1 MADNRQRSVFLQD
14 VPLQEARSRF
24 EQALRDAGL
33 WEPLEPESIPLDQA
47 LGRISAEPIWAQISS
62 PHYHA
67 SAMDGYAL
75 RAAETE
81 GASDRNPV
89 ELIVGPQAQYVDTG
103 DPLPEW
109 ADSVIPIEDLE
120 VLSDTPKPQ
129 EKSIRLMA
137 PISPWSN
144 VRLLGEDMVAT
155 ELVIPSG
162 HELRPVDLGA
172 IAASGYDHVQV
183 WRKPRVAIIP
193 TGTELRAMGKP
204 VKAGEIIEFNSLVLA
219 SQVESWGGLPDRL
232 PIVQDE
238 LERIIDA
245 AANAAINHDLVLII
259 AGSSAGTEDFT
270 ADVVEALGTLLVHGI
285 AVRPG
290 HPVILGMIEEASKGG
305 TPRVEKSIPI
315 IGVPGYPV
323 SAALTGE
330 IFVKPLLGCWL
341 SKQELQP
348 EILTAKLARKVHS
361 RAGDLEYL
369 RVTVGQ
375 VGEQWIASPLS
386 RGAGVITSLVRADGI
401 VEIPAGVQGIQAG
414 EIVPVRLYRSR
425 QELERTILA
434 LGSHDLT
441 LDLLAQFLSLRGSR
455 LSSGNLGSLGGLI
468 ALQRGEAHLAGSHL
482 LDPETGEFNLP
493 YIERYL
499 PDVPVVVVRL
509 VGREQGLILAPGNPK
524 SINGLEDIARSDLA
538 YVNRQRGA
546 GTRIL
551 LDYQLEQLGIEPASV
566 HGYQHEEY
574 THLAVA
580 AAVASGRADCGLA
593 IHAAAA
599 ALKLDFLPL
608 YQERY
613 DLIIP
618 KEHHES
624 ARLMPLLQLLGDPEF
639 QETVASLP
647 GYSTD
652 SMGEIIAVID

>member
-24 EQALRDAGL
+24 EQALRDADL
-33 WEPLEPESIPLDQA
+33 WEPLEPENIPLGQA

-75 RAAETE
+75 QAAETE

-219 SQVESWGGLPDRL
+219 TQVESWGGLPDRL
-232 PIVQDE
+232 PIVLDE
-238 LERIIDA
+238 LERIMDA
-245 AANAAINHDLVLII
+245 AANAAIDHDLVLII

-270 ADVVEALGTLLVHGI
+270 ADVVESLGTLLVHGI

-290 HPVILGMIEEASKGG
+290 HPVILGMIEKSSKRGS
-305 TPRVEKSIPI
+305 PRVEKSIPI

-330 IFVKPLLGCWL
+330 IFVKPLLGHWL
-341 SKQELQP
+341 SQQEIQP

-375 VGEQWIASPLS
+375 VGERWIASPLS

-524 SINGLEDIARSDLA
+524 TITGLGDIARADLA

-551 LDYQLEQLGIEPASV
+551 LDYQLEKLGIEPASV
-566 HGYQHEEY
+566 RGYQHEEY

-639 QETVASLP
+639 QQTVASLP

>member
-24 EQALRDAGL
+24 EQALRDADL

-75 RAAETE
+75 QAAETE

-219 SQVESWGGLPDRL
+219 TQVESWGGLPDRL
-232 PIVQDE
+232 PIVLDE
-238 LERIIDA
+238 LERIMDA
-245 AANAAINHDLVLII
+245 AANAAIDHDLVLII

-270 ADVVEALGTLLVHGI
+270 ADVVESLGTLLVHGI

-290 HPVILGMIEEASKGG
+290 HPVILGMIEKSSKRGS
-305 TPRVEKSIPI
+305 PRVEKSIPI

-330 IFVKPLLGCWL
+330 IFVKPLLGHWL
-341 SKQELQP
+341 SQQEIQP

-375 VGEQWIASPLS
+375 VGERWIASPLS

-482 LDPETGEFNLP
+482 LDPETGDFNLP

-524 SINGLEDIARSDLA
+524 TITGLGDIARADLA

-551 LDYQLEQLGIEPASV
+551 LDYQLEKLGIEPASV
-566 HGYQHEEY
+566 RGYQHEEY

-639 QETVASLP
+639 QQTVASLP

>member
-33 WEPLEPESIPLDQA
+33 WEPLEPEDIPLDQA

-81 GASDRNPV
+81 GASDRNHV
-89 ELIVGPQAQYVDTG
+89 ELIVGPQTQYVDTG

-193 TGTELRAMGKP
+193 TGTELRAMGRP

-238 LERIIDA
+238 LERIMDA
-245 AANAAINHDLVLII
+245 AANAAIGHDLVLII

-270 ADVVEALGTLLVHGI
+270 ADVVESLGTLLVHGI

-290 HPVILGMIEEASKGG
+290 HPVILGMIEKSSKGG
-305 TPRVEKSIPI
+305 SPRVEKSIPI

-341 SKQELQP
+341 SKQEFLP

-524 SINGLEDIARSDLA
+524 TITGLDDIARSDLA

-566 HGYQHEEY
+566 RGYQHEEY

-599 ALKLDFLPL
+599 ALKLDFLAL

-647 GYSTD
+647 GYSID

>member
-24 EQALRDAGL
+24 EQALRDADL

-75 RAAETE
+75 QAAETE

-219 SQVESWGGLPDRL
+219 TQVESWGGLPDRL
-232 PIVQDE
+232 PIVLDE
-238 LERIIDA
+238 LERIMDA
-245 AANAAINHDLVLII
+245 AANAAIDHDLVLII

-270 ADVVEALGTLLVHGI
+270 ADVVESLGTLLVHGI

-290 HPVILGMIEEASKGG
+290 HPVILGMIEKSSKRGS
-305 TPRVEKSIPI
+305 PRVEKSIPI

-330 IFVKPLLGCWL
+330 IFVKPLLGHWL
-341 SKQELQP
+341 SQQEIQP

-375 VGEQWIASPLS
+375 VGERWIASPLS

-524 SINGLEDIARSDLA
+524 TITGLGDIARADLA

-551 LDYQLEQLGIEPASV
+551 LDYQLEKLGIEPASV
-566 HGYQHEEY
+566 RGYQHEEY

-639 QETVASLP
+639 QQTVASLP

>member
-1 MADNRQRSVFLQD
+1 MADDRQRSVFLQD

-24 EQALRDAGL
+24 ERALQDAGL
-33 WEPLEPESIPLDQA
+33 WKPLEAESIPLDQA

-67 SAMDGYAL
+67 AAMDGYAL

-172 IAASGYDHVQV
+172 IAASGYDHVPV

-245 AANAAINHDLVLII
+245 ASNAAIGHDLVLII

-270 ADVVEALGTLLVHGI
+270 ADVVDSLGPLLVHGI

-290 HPVILGMIEEASKGG
+290 HPVILGMIEKSSKGG
-305 TPRVEKSIPI
+305 PPRVDKSIPI

-330 IFVKPLLGCWL
+330 IFVKPLLGRWL
-341 SKQELQP
+341 SKQEIQP

-375 VGEQWIASPLS
+375 VGERWIASPLS

-425 QELERTILA
+425 QELEHTILA

-493 YIERYL
+493 YIKRYL

-524 SINGLEDIARSDLA
+524 TITGLNDIASADLA

-551 LDYQLEQLGIEPASV
+551 LDYQLEQLGIEPTSV
-566 HGYQHEEY
+566 RGYQHEEY

-624 ARLMPLLQLLGDPEF
+624 ARLKPLLQLLGDTEF

-647 GYSTD
+647 GYSTEG
-652 SMGEIIAVID
+652 MGEVIAVID

>member
-1 MADNRQRSVFLQD
+1 M
-14 VPLQEARSRF
+14 
-24 EQALRDAGL
+24 
-33 WEPLEPESIPLDQA
+33 
-47 LGRISAEPIWAQISS
+47 
-62 PHYHA
+62 
-67 SAMDGYAL
+67 
-75 RAAETE
+75 
-81 GASDRNPV
+81 
-89 ELIVGPQAQYVDTG
+89 
-103 DPLPEW
+103 
-109 ADSVIPIEDLE
+109 
-120 VLSDTPKPQ
+120 
-129 EKSIRLMA
+129 
-137 PISPWSN
+137 
-144 VRLLGEDMVAT
+144 
-155 ELVIPSG
+155 
-162 HELRPVDLGA
+162 
-172 IAASGYDHVQV
+172 
-183 WRKPRVAIIP
+183 
-193 TGTELRAMGKP
+193 
-204 VKAGEIIEFNSLVLA
+204 
-219 SQVESWGGLPDRL
+219 
-232 PIVQDE
+232 
-238 LERIIDA
+238 DA
-245 AANAAINHDLVLII
+245 AANAAIGSDLVLII

-270 ADVVEALGTLLVHGI
+270 ADVVESLGTLLVHGI

-290 HPVILGMIEEASKGG
+290 HPVILGMIEKSSKGG
-305 TPRVEKSIPI
+305 PHRVDKSIPI

-323 SAALTGE
+323 SAALTVE
-330 IFVKPLLGCWL
+330 IFVKPLLGRWL
-341 SKQELQP
+341 SKREIQP

-375 VGEQWIASPLS
+375 VGERWIASPLS

-509 VGREQGLILAPGNPK
+509 VGREQGLIMAPGNPK
-524 SINGLEDIARSDLA
+524 SITGLDDIARTDLA

-551 LDYQLEQLGIEPASV
+551 LDYQLQQLEIEPASV
-566 HGYQHEEY
+566 RGYQHEEY

-639 QETVASLP
+639 QEAVASLP
-647 GYSTD
+647 GYSID
-652 SMGEIIAVID
+652 SMGEVIAVMD

>member
-24 EQALRDAGL
+24 EQALRDADL
-33 WEPLEPESIPLDQA
+33 WEPLEPENIPLGQA

-75 RAAETE
+75 QAAETE

-137 PISPWSN
+137 PTSPWSN

-219 SQVESWGGLPDRL
+219 TQVESWGGLPDRL
-232 PIVQDE
+232 PIVLDE
-238 LERIIDA
+238 LERIVDA
-245 AANAAINHDLVLII
+245 AANAAIDHDLVLII

-270 ADVVEALGTLLVHGI
+270 ADVVESLGTLLVHGI

-290 HPVILGMIEEASKGG
+290 HPVILGMIEKSSKRGS
-305 TPRVEKSIPI
+305 PRVEKSIPI

-330 IFVKPLLGCWL
+330 IFVKPLLGHWL
-341 SKQELQP
+341 SQQEIQP

-375 VGEQWIASPLS
+375 VGERWIASPLS

-524 SINGLEDIARSDLA
+524 TITGLGDIARADLA

-551 LDYQLEQLGIEPASV
+551 LDYQLEKLGIEPASV
-566 HGYQHEEY
+566 RGYQHEEY

-580 AAVASGRADCGLA
+580 AAIASGRADCGLA

-639 QETVASLP
+639 QQTVASLP

>member
-33 WEPLEPESIPLDQA
+33 WEPLESESIPLDQA

-67 SAMDGYAL
+67 AAMDGYAL
-75 RAAETE
+75 QAAETE

-89 ELIVGPQAQYVDTG
+89 DLLVGPQAQYVDTG

-109 ADSVIPIEDLE
+109 ANAVIPIEDLE
-120 VLSDTPKPQ
+120 VLSNTPKPQ

-137 PISPWSN
+137 PTSPWSN

-172 IAASGYDHVQV
+172 IAASGYDHVHV

-232 PIVQDE
+232 PIIQDE
-238 LERIIDA
+238 LERIFDA
-245 AANAAINHDLVLII
+245 AANAAIDHDLVLII

-290 HPVILGMIEEASKGG
+290 HPVILGMIEEVSKGSS
-305 TPRVEKSIPI
+305 PRVGKSIPI

-330 IFVKPLLGCWL
+330 IFVKPLLGHWL
-341 SKQELQP
+341 SKQEIQP

-482 LDPETGEFNLP
+482 LDPETGDFNLP

-524 SINGLEDIARSDLA
+524 SITGLDDIARSELA
-538 YVNRQRGA
+538 FVNRQRGA

-551 LDYQLEQLGIEPASV
+551 FDYQLEQLGIEPASIR
-566 HGYQHEEY
+566 GYQHEEY

-624 ARLMPLLQLLGDPEF
+624 ARLMPLLQLLRDPEF

>member
-14 VPLQEARSRF
+14 VPLHEARSRF
-24 EQALRDAGL
+24 ERALRDADL
-33 WEPLEPESIPLDQA
+33 WKPLEPENIPLDQA

-67 SAMDGYAL
+67 AAMDGYAL

-81 GASDRNPV
+81 SASDRNPV
-89 ELIVGPQAQYVDTG
+89 ELLVGPHAQYVDTG
-103 DPLPEW
+103 DPLPGW

-120 VLSDTPKPQ
+120 VLSETPKPQ

-137 PISPWSN
+137 PTSPWSN

-238 LERIIDA
+238 LERIKDA

-270 ADVVEALGTLLVHGI
+270 ADVVESLGTLLVHGI

-290 HPVILGMIEEASKGG
+290 HPVILGMIEKSSKSGS
-305 TPRVEKSIPI
+305 PRVEKSIPI

-330 IFVKPLLGCWL
+330 IFVKLLLGRWL
-341 SKQELQP
+341 SKQEIQP

-414 EIVPVRLYRSR
+414 EIIPVRLYRSR

-455 LSSGNLGSLGGLI
+455 LSSGNMGSLGGLI

-493 YIERYL
+493 YIERYV

-509 VGREQGLILAPGNPK
+509 VGREQGLIIAPGNPK
-524 SINGLEDIARSDLA
+524 SVTGLDDIARADLA

-551 LDYQLEQLGIEPASV
+551 LDYQLEKLGIESDSV
-566 HGYQHEEY
+566 RGYQHEEY

-639 QETVASLP
+639 KEAVASLP

-652 SMGEIIAVID
+652 SMGEVIAVID

>member
-33 WEPLEPESIPLDQA
+33 WEPLESENIPLDQA
-47 LGRISAEPIWAQISS
+47 LGRISAEPIWARISS

-67 SAMDGYAL
+67 AAMDGYAL

-120 VLSDTPKPQ
+120 VLNDTPKPQ

-204 VKAGEIIEFNSLVLA
+204 VKAGEITEFNSLVLA

-232 PIVQDE
+232 PIVLDE
-238 LERIIDA
+238 LERIMDA

-270 ADVVEALGTLLVHGI
+270 ADVVESLGTLLVHGI

-290 HPVILGMIEEASKGG
+290 HPVILGMIEEASKSGS
-305 TPRVEKSIPI
+305 PRVEKSIPI

-330 IFVKPLLGCWL
+330 IFVKPLLGRWL
-341 SKQELQP
+341 SKQEIQP
-348 EILTAKLARKVHS
+348 ETLTAKLARKVHS
-361 RAGDLEYL
+361 KAGDLEYL

-375 VGEQWIASPLS
+375 VGERWIASPLS

-524 SINGLEDIARSDLA
+524 SITGLNDIERSDLA

-551 LDYQLEQLGIEPASV
+551 LDYQLQQLGIEPASV
-566 HGYQHEEY
+566 RGYQHEEY

-624 ARLMPLLQLLGDPEF
+624 ARLMPLLQLLGDSEF

-652 SMGEIIAVID
+652 SMGEIIAVMD

>member
-33 WEPLEPESIPLDQA
+33 WEPLESENIPLDQA
-47 LGRISAEPIWAQISS
+47 LGRISAEPIWARISS

-67 SAMDGYAL
+67 AAMDGYAL

-120 VLSDTPKPQ
+120 VLNDTPKPQ

-204 VKAGEIIEFNSLVLA
+204 VKAGEITEFNSLVLA

-232 PIVQDE
+232 PIVLDE
-238 LERIIDA
+238 LERIMDA

-270 ADVVEALGTLLVHGI
+270 ADVVESLGTLLVHGI

-290 HPVILGMIEEASKGG
+290 HPVILGMIEEASKSGS
-305 TPRVEKSIPI
+305 PRVEKSIPI

-330 IFVKPLLGCWL
+330 IFVKPLLGRWL
-341 SKQELQP
+341 SKQEIQP
-348 EILTAKLARKVHS
+348 ETLTAKLARKVHS
-361 RAGDLEYL
+361 KAGDLEYL

-375 VGEQWIASPLS
+375 VGERWIASPLS

-524 SINGLEDIARSDLA
+524 SITGLNDIARPDLA

-551 LDYQLEQLGIEPASV
+551 LDYQLQQLGIEPASV
-566 HGYQHEEY
+566 RGYQHEEY

-624 ARLMPLLQLLGDPEF
+624 ARLMPLLQLLGDSEF

-652 SMGEIIAVID
+652 SMGEIIAVMD

>member
-14 VPLQEARSRF
+14 VPLQEAHSRF
-24 EQALRDAGL
+24 EQALREADL
-33 WEPLEPESIPLDQA
+33 WEPLDSESIPLDQA

-67 SAMDGYAL
+67 AAMDGYAL

-89 ELIVGPQAQYVDTG
+89 ELLVGPQAQYVDTG

-109 ADSVIPIEDLE
+109 ANTIIPIEDLE
-120 VLSDTPKPQ
+120 VLSETPKPQ

-137 PISPWSN
+137 PTSPWSN

-155 ELVIPSG
+155 ELVLSSG
-162 HELRPVDLGA
+162 HELRPVDIGA
-172 IAASGYDHVQV
+172 IAASGYDRVQV

-193 TGTELRAMGKP
+193 TGTELRAMGRP

-232 PIVQDE
+232 PIVHDE

-245 AANAAINHDLVLII
+245 AANAAIDHDLVLII

-270 ADVVEALGTLLVHGI
+270 ADVVESLGTLLVHGI

-290 HPVILGMIEEASKGG
+290 HPVILGMIEKSSQGG
-305 TPRVEKSIPI
+305 PSRVDKSIPI

-330 IFVKPLLGCWL
+330 IFVKPLLGHWL
-341 SKQELQP
+341 SKQEIQP

-375 VGEQWIASPLS
+375 VGERWIASPLP

-499 PDVPVVVVRL
+499 PEVPVVVVRL

-524 SINGLEDIARSDLA
+524 TITGLKDIARADLA

-566 HGYQHEEY
+566 RGYQHEEY
-574 THLAVA
+574 THLAIA

-624 ARLMPLLQLLGDPEF
+624 ARLIPLLQLLGDTEF

-652 SMGEIIAVID
+652 SMGEVIAIIE

>member
-1 MADNRQRSVFLQD
+1 MADNRHRSVFLQD

-24 EQALRDAGL
+24 ELALQNANL
-33 WEPLEPESIPLDQA
+33 WEPLESESIPLEQA
-47 LGRISAEPIWAQISS
+47 LGRVSAEPAWAKISS

-67 SAMDGYAL
+67 AAMDGYAL

-81 GASDRNPV
+81 DASDRNPV
-89 ELIVGPQAQYVDTG
+89 TLLVDQQSQYVDTG

-109 ADSVIPIEDLE
+109 ADAVVPIEDIE
-120 VLSDTPKPQ
+120 VLHETQMTQ

-137 PISPWSN
+137 PTSPWSN

-155 ELVIPSG
+155 ELIIPSG
-162 HELRPVDLGA
+162 QKLRPVDLGA
-172 IAASGYDHVQV
+172 IAAGGFDRLQV

-193 TGTELRAMGKP
+193 TGTELRAMGQP
-204 VKAGEIIEFNSLVLA
+204 VKSGEIIEFNSLVLA
-219 SQVESWGGLPDRL
+219 SQVENWGGIPDRL
-232 PIVQDE
+232 PIIPDE
-238 LERIIDA
+238 LEKILDT
-245 AANAAINHDLVLII
+245 AANASIDHDLVLII

-270 ADVVEALGTLLVHGI
+270 ADVVESLGTLLVHGI

-290 HPVILGMIEEASKGG
+290 HPVILGMIEKTSKGG
-305 TPRVEKSIPI
+305 APRLEKPIPV

-330 IFVKPLLGCWL
+330 IFVRPLLRRWL
-341 SKQELQP
+341 SEQDIQP
-348 EILTAKLARKVHS
+348 ELITAELVRKVHS

-369 RVTVGQ
+369 RVTVGK
-375 VGEQWIASPLS
+375 VGERWIASPLS

-401 VEIPAGVQGIQAG
+401 VEIPAGVQGIPSG
-414 EIVPVRLYRSR
+414 EIVAVRLYRSR

-441 LDLLAQFLSLRGSR
+441 LDLLAQFLSMRGSR

-499 PDVPVVVVRL
+499 PSIPVVVVSL
-509 VGREQGLILAPGNPK
+509 VGREQGLVLAPNNPK
-524 SINGLEDIARSDLA
+524 SITGLEDLARAELA

-551 LDYQLEQLGIEPASV
+551 LDYQLDQLGIDPLSI

-574 THLAVA
+574 THLAIA

-593 IHAAAA
+593 IRAAAA
-599 ALKLDFLPL
+599 ALNLDFLPL
-608 YQERY
+608 FQERY

-618 KEHHES
+618 KEYHES
-624 ARLMPLLQLLGDPEF
+624 AKLRPLLQLLGDTEF

-652 SMGEIIAVID
+652 RMGEIVAVMD

>member
-33 WEPLEPESIPLDQA
+33 WKPLEPESIPLDQA

-75 RAAETE
+75 QAAETE

-89 ELIVGPQAQYVDTG
+89 ELIVGPQTQYVDTG

-137 PISPWSN
+137 PTSPWSN

-172 IAASGYDHVQV
+172 IAASGYDRVQV

-566 HGYQHEEY
+566 RGYQHEEY

>member
-1 MADNRQRSVFLQD
+1 MADDRQRSVFLQD

-24 EQALRDAGL
+24 EQALQDADL
-33 WEPLEPESIPLDQA
+33 WKPLEPENIPLDQA

-67 SAMDGYAL
+67 AAMDGYAL
-75 RAAETE
+75 QAAETE

-120 VLSDTPKPQ
+120 VLSDTPEPQ

-232 PIVQDE
+232 PIVLDE
-238 LERIIDA
+238 LERIMDA
-245 AANAAINHDLVLII
+245 AANAAIDHDLVLII

-270 ADVVEALGTLLVHGI
+270 ADVVESLGTLLVHGI

-290 HPVILGMIEEASKGG
+290 HPVILGMIEKSSKGG
-305 TPRVEKSIPI
+305 PPRVDKSIPI

-330 IFVKPLLGCWL
+330 IFVKPLLGRWL
-341 SKQELQP
+341 SKQEIQP

-375 VGEQWIASPLS
+375 VGERWIASPLS

-524 SINGLEDIARSDLA
+524 SITGLEDIARSDLA

-551 LDYQLEQLGIEPASV
+551 LDYQLQQLGIKPDSIR
-566 HGYQHEEY
+566 GYQHEEY

-608 YQERY
+608 YKERY

-618 KEHHES
+618 KEHYES
-624 ARLMPLLQLLGDPEF
+624 ARLMPLLQLLGDSEF

-652 SMGEIIAVID
+652 SMGEVIAVME

>member
-24 EQALRDAGL
+24 EQALRDADL

-81 GASDRNPV
+81 GASDRNHV

-330 IFVKPLLGCWL
+330 IFVKPLLGRWL
-341 SKQELQP
+341 SKQEIQP

-524 SINGLEDIARSDLA
+524 SITGLDDIARSDLA

-566 HGYQHEEY
+566 RGYQHEEY